1 MSRVMSQIAVSRD
14 LFRRAVG
21 HDARLPA
28 AHWHTFSAPTIEI
41 SIHQIAIRAPSSAV
55 VVAGRHA
62 KPGDTISVVVG
73 GNYRATF
80 AETACGEFP
89 VVVGGNYRATFAET
103 ACGEFPVWSRN
114 RHI

>member
-1 MSRVMSQIAVSRD
+1 MVARSVSSRRAADMSRVMSQIAVSRV
-14 LFRRAVG
+14 LFRQAVG

-28 AHWHTFSAPTIEI
+28 AHWHTFSGAPLPI
-41 SIHQIAIRAPSSAV
+41 SLLALAIRAPSSAV

-89 VVVGGNYRATFAET
+89 V
-103 ACGEFPVWSRN
+103 WSRN

>member
-1 MSRVMSQIAVSRD
+1 MVARSVSSRRAADMSRVMSQIAVSRD

-41 SIHQIAIRAPSSAV
+41 SIRAPSSAV

-89 VVVGGNYRATFAET
+89 V
-103 ACGEFPVWSRN
+103 WSRN